1 MEKILLVL
9 DAASTEMGALDFAC
23 YIAKLN
29 KSKLT
34 GVFLENIS
42 LTAEEADNEEEPG
55 EVPKSFGGPTVY
67 AEADVD
73 RQKKIQNNIQQF
85 ISSCERRGVHAGI
98 HRDRGVAID
107 EIVEESR
114 YADLII
120 VSASLSAG
128 NKPETS
134 PSRLLKAILKD
145 AECPVT
151 VAPEQFEGIDE
162 IIFTYNGSKSSVFA
176 IKQFTYLL
184 SSLEDKK
191 VIVLQVNEDGEWT
204 TAEKYKMKE
213 WLKDH
218 YSAIGF
224 EVLKG
229 KTDAQM
235 LSYFLPR
242 KNAMV
247 VMGAYGR
254 SSLSQFFRPS
264 QAEVLIRTILQ
275 PIFIAHY

>member
-1 MEKILLVL
+1 MEKILLVV
-9 DAASTEMGALDFAC
+9 DAFNTEMGALDFAC

-29 KSKLT
+29 RSKLT
-34 GVFLENIS
+34 GVFLENLS
-42 LTAEEADNEEEPG
+42 LTAEVAENEEEPG
-55 EVPKSFGGPTVY
+55 EVPKSFGASTVY

-73 RQKKIQNNIQQF
+73 RQQKIQSNVHQF
-85 ISSCERRGVHAGI
+85 IAACERRGVHAGI

-120 VSASLSAG
+120 VSSSLSAG
-128 NKPETS
+128 IKAETS
-134 PSRLLKAILKD
+134 PSKLLREILKD
-145 AECPVT
+145 AECPVII
-151 VAPEQFEGIDE
+151 APEQFDGVDE

-176 IKQFTYLL
+176 IKQFTYLFSAL
-184 SSLEDKK
+184 DDKK

-204 TAEKYKMKE
+204 TSEKYKMKE

-229 KTDAQM
+229 KTDAQL

-242 KNAMV
+242 KNSLV

-254 SSLSQFFRPS
+254 SSLSQFFKPS
-264 QAEVLIRTILQ
+264 QADVLIRTITQ